1 MIEFQLGMS
10 TVRGGVLYL
19 IHHVERVSGLVGTAL
34 NVQVISSISTNDT
47 AEIGESVCVREFF
60 IVNLDRSCVSG
71 IQCHNFGILAA
82 DMEANLLCKGVK
94 ALCLLLNVCVG
105 V

>member
-1 MIEFQLGMS
+1 MS
-10 TVRGGVLYL
+10 TVHGGVPYL
-19 IHHVERVSGLVGTAL
+19 IHRVEQVSGLVERAL
-34 NVQVISSISTNDT
+34 DVQVSSSISTDDA
-47 AEIGESVCVREFF
+47 AEIGKSVCVKKFF
-60 IVNLDRSCVSG
+60 IINLDRSCVSG